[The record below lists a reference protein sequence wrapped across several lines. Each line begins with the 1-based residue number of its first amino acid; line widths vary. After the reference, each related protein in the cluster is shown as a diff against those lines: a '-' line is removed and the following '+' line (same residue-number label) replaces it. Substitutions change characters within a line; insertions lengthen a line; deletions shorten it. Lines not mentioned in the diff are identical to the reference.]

1 MKLFNI
7 IISLV
12 ALYKR
17 RGVGLGGLIEL
28 FLVFHLHVCIILLEK
43 EDDALEWGFFASFMT
58 GFRGP
63 FGSPLIK
70 EKKESNKVKKRG
82 EEKIRGRFDI
92 FLNSMRELWS
102 SKKGREMMV
111 STKSFQVFYGTH
123 PNG

>member
-1 MKLFNI
+1 
-7 IISLV
+7 
-12 ALYKR
+12 
-17 RGVGLGGLIEL
+17 
-28 FLVFHLHVCIILLEK
+28 
-43 EDDALEWGFFASFMT
+43 MT

-102 SKKGREMMV
+102 SKKGREMMG
-111 STKSFQVFYGTH
+111 STKSIQVFYGTH
-123 PNG
+123 LNG